1 MCSVIYSGSV
11 QLNVVCILHKLC
23 SRGFVLFVFLYTSS
37 RLFYSYLTSFFVIV

>member
-23 SRGFVLFVFLYTSS
+23 SRGFVLFVF
-37 RLFYSYLTSFFVIV
+37 FVHKFTFIILVFNLIFLL